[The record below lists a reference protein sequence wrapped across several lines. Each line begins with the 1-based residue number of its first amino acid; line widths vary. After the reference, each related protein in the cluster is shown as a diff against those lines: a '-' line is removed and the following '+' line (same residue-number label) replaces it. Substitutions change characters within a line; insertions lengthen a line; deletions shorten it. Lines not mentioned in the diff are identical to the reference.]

1 MAALNAKVVLI
12 MAKQT
17 IYNAGIY
24 VRLSQED
31 MRAGES
37 LSIENQKLILTKYVK
52 EQGWNLIDIYVDDG
66 FSGTSFDRPGVQRL
80 LNDAQNGTINLIICK
95 DLSRFG
101 RNYIEVGRYVDYIF
115 PSYNIRFIALNDNV
129 DTASK
134 DSTALDMMPI
144 VNLFNEWHA
153 ASTSKKIKAVI
164 EANAKAGKYR
174 ATFAPYGYVKSN
186 AESKLPIPDEPA
198 ASVVKRIFL
207 MRSKGISPRH
217 IADTLNAEKILTPSD
232 YHYAQLGKPNP
243 RKTAHLWCT
252 DKVNQILKN
261 PTYLGHLVQL
271 RTTTVSYK
279 NHKVIKKNE
288 EDMVII
294 KNTHE
299 ALVSQEMWD
308 KIREIEASVSQ
319 GKKTKKGETMPLSGL
334 MFCADCGEKMRLYT
348 NNTTNGSKKLP
359 RKYIRHN
366 YQCGAYSQYGK
377 FYCTSHYIK
386 MKDINALI
394 LEDIKKR
401 ALLVISDEDAARQ
414 FFLMQKEQYNSEQYA
429 TDTKKLSAANARLAE
444 LAKIIPSI
452 YEDKV
457 IGKIPESVC
466 VELLEKY
473 QAEQKSLT
481 DEVERINTKL
491 SAAKQDRQDVEE
503 YIIRLK
509 KYADVPELT
518 REMALELI
526 EYITVDEYAADHPRD
541 IHIYYKLLDKPLP
554 NKTRLEVETP
564 IRR

>member
-1 MAALNAKVVLI
+1 
-12 MAKQT
+12 
-17 IYNAGIY
+17 
-24 VRLSQED
+24 
-31 MRAGES
+31 
-37 LSIENQKLILTKYVK
+37 
-52 EQGWNLIDIYVDDG
+52 
-66 FSGTSFDRPGVQRL
+66 
-80 LNDAQNGTINLIICK
+80 
-95 DLSRFG
+95 
-101 RNYIEVGRYVDYIF
+101 
-115 PSYNIRFIALNDNV
+115 
-129 DTASK
+129 
-134 DSTALDMMPI
+134 
-144 VNLFNEWHA
+144 
-153 ASTSKKIKAVI
+153 
-164 EANAKAGKYR
+164 
-174 ATFAPYGYVKSN
+174 
-186 AESKLPIPDEPA
+186 
-198 ASVVKRIFL
+198 
-207 MRSKGISPRH
+207 
-217 IADTLNAEKILTPSD
+217 
-232 YHYAQLGKPNP
+232 
-243 RKTAHLWCT
+243 
-252 DKVNQILKN
+252 
-261 PTYLGHLVQL
+261 
-271 RTTTVSYK
+271 
-279 NHKVIKKNE
+279 
-288 EDMVII
+288 
-294 KNTHE
+294 
-299 ALVSQEMWD
+299 
-308 KIREIEASVSQ
+308 
-319 GKKTKKGETMPLSGL
+319 
-334 MFCADCGEKMRLYT
+334 
-348 NNTTNGSKKLP
+348 
-359 RKYIRHN
+359 
-366 YQCGAYSQYGK
+366 
-377 FYCTSHYIK
+377 

-429 TDTKKLSAANARLAE
+429 TDTKKLSTANARLAE

>member
-1 MAALNAKVVLI
+1 
-12 MAKQT
+12 
-17 IYNAGIY
+17 
-24 VRLSQED
+24 
-31 MRAGES
+31 
-37 LSIENQKLILTKYVK
+37 
-52 EQGWNLIDIYVDDG
+52 
-66 FSGTSFDRPGVQRL
+66 
-80 LNDAQNGTINLIICK
+80 
-95 DLSRFG
+95 
-101 RNYIEVGRYVDYIF
+101 
-115 PSYNIRFIALNDNV
+115 
-129 DTASK
+129 
-134 DSTALDMMPI
+134 
-144 VNLFNEWHA
+144 
-153 ASTSKKIKAVI
+153 
-164 EANAKAGKYR
+164 
-174 ATFAPYGYVKSN
+174 
-186 AESKLPIPDEPA
+186 
-198 ASVVKRIFL
+198 
-207 MRSKGISPRH
+207 
-217 IADTLNAEKILTPSD
+217 
-232 YHYAQLGKPNP
+232 
-243 RKTAHLWCT
+243 
-252 DKVNQILKN
+252 
-261 PTYLGHLVQL
+261 
-271 RTTTVSYK
+271 
-279 NHKVIKKNE
+279 
-288 EDMVII
+288 
-294 KNTHE
+294 
-299 ALVSQEMWD
+299 MWD

-334 MFCADCGEKMRLYT
+334 MFCADCCEKMRLYT

-366 YQCGAYSQYGK
+366 YQCGAYSRYGK

-414 FFLMQKEQYNSEQYA
+414 FFLMQKEQHNSEQYA

-457 IGKIPESVC
+457 MGKIPESVC

>member
-1 MAALNAKVVLI
+1 

-66 FSGTSFDRPGVQRL
+66 YSGTDFDRPGVQRL
-80 LNDAQNGTINLIICK
+80 LDDAKIGKINLIICK

-129 DTASK
+129 DTANK
-134 DSTALDMMPI
+134 DSSALDMMPI

-174 ATFAPYGYVKSN
+174 VNCAPYGYVKSDT
-186 AESKLPIPDEPA
+186 EKKLPIPDEPA
-198 ASVVKRIFL
+198 ASVVRRIFQ
-207 MRSKGISPRH
+207 MRSQGISPRH
-217 IADTLNAEKILTPSD
+217 IADTLNSEKIPIPSD
-232 YHYAQLGKPNP
+232 YYYAKLGKPNP
-243 RKTAHLWCT
+243 RHTAHLWGT
-252 DKVNQILKN
+252 DRIKQILRN

-299 ALVSQEMWD
+299 PLVSQEMWD

-319 GKKTKKGETMPLSGL
+319 GKSTKKGETMPLSGL
-334 MFCADCGEKMRLYT
+334 MFCADCGEKMRLGT

-366 YQCGAYSQYGK
+366 YQCGAYSRYGK

-394 LEDIKKR
+394 IEDIKKR
-401 ALLVISDEDAARQ
+401 ALLVVSDEDAARQ
-414 FFLMQKEQYNSEQYA
+414 YFMMQKEQYN
-429 TDTKKLSAANARLAE
+429 TKQSKADSKRLHECKTRLDE
-444 LAKIIPSI
+444 LAKLIPSI

-457 IGKIPESVC
+457 VGKIPESVC

-473 QAEQKSLT
+473 QTEQTALT
-481 DEVERINTKL
+481 DEVGQIESKL
-491 SAAKQDRQDVEE
+491 SAIKQDVEE
-503 YIIRLK
+503 YINRLK

-526 EYITVDEYAADHPRD
+526 EYITIDEYAADRPRD

-554 NKTRLEVETP
+554 NKMRLDVKKNDETA
-564 IRR
+564 